1 MSLSAQAA
9 ALLADRPTEVS
20 DALRAY
26 GRHLGIAYQLVD
38 DLLDFTGSATTL
50 GKPALADLHQGLATG
65 PTLFAADEF
74 PQACHV
80 AVGARPS
87 RTRRAR
93 GPSRVRLPHA
103 QIEAIVGRR
112 FSEEG
117 DVAAVAE
124 LVARSDGVQKTA
136 ALATS
141 HAQRAADALAVL
153 PPSAARDAMLHLCFQ
168 VLSRRS

>member
-87 RTRRAR
+87 RAGPVTRSPPPRADR
-93 GPSRVRLPHA
+93 GH
-103 QIEAIVGRR
+103 RR
-112 FSEEG
+112 P
-117 DVAAVAE
+117 
-124 LVARSDGVQKTA
+124 
-136 ALATS
+136 AL
-141 HAQRAADALAVL
+141 L
-153 PPSAARDAMLHLCFQ
+153 
-168 VLSRRS
+168 

>member
-1 MSLSAQAA
+1 MKSS
-9 ALLADRPTEVS
+9 
-20 DALRAY
+20 
-26 GRHLGIAYQLVD
+26 
-38 DLLDFTGSATTL
+38 
-50 GKPALADLHQGLATG
+50 ALAAR
-65 PTLFAADEF
+65 
-74 PQACHV
+74 
-80 AVGARPS
+80 GARHAFASP
-87 RTRRAR
+87 R
-93 GPSRVRLPHA
+93 A

-153 PPSAARDAMLHLCFQ
+153 PPSAARDAMRSAFMRVPKLMLLLRQQPSVSFGDA
-168 VLSRRS
+168 VLYGKCVDGAGKPPTRRRQRKASPLLESVRAMALEIHIQ